1 MTLMLSLSWICIMLL
16 LGVFLRAKVKLFRNI
31 LMPASVI
38 GGVVG
43 FILINAGVLWE
54 ADFDIYNQITTELFI
69 LSFIALGLQGIG
81 DTSGESTG
89 SLLKTIIKG
98 SIGISCIWCGLWA
111 ITPLIGYGVGYLMSG
126 FTDMHPVYDL
136 LIPTAF
142 CDGPGQAL
150 IFGNMF
156 ESYGWENASQVG
168 VIFAVIGF
176 FYAFGVGVPMAKL
189 GIKKGLAKHVGKIDE
204 CVATG
209 LYKKNDKKEAL
220 GDETTYSG
228 NIDTLALHLAL
239 VGVCYVFAVLIS
251 KAIALIPGTIGSTL
265 SSFTFMWGLIVAY
278 IVRWLLGK
286 MNLLQYTNDILFGR
300 ITGACTDFLIVSAFM
315 AVQIS
320 LIISWLIPI
329 LIVTAVAAIV
339 TFWACFYFGA
349 RLGSDHDFER
359 TLGIFGTATGTTP
372 TGIAL
377 IRIVD
382 PNLRTPAATE
392 IGAMNVCAIP
402 LASIVYVAIPSMAQ
416 LIANGSS
423 AMVPIAI
430 CFATLLACLVLLKV
444 FRVWGKPTFKLRK

>member
-16 LGVFLRAKVKLFRNI
+16 LGVFLRAKVKFFRNI

-38 GGVVG
+38 GGIVG
-43 FILINAGVLWE
+43 FICINAGVLWN
-54 ADFDIYNQITTELFI
+54 ADFSVYNQITTELFI
-69 LSFIALGLQGIG
+69 LSFIALGLTGIG
-81 DTSGESTG
+81 DSSGESG
-89 SLLKTIIKG
+89 ASLFKTIIKG

-111 ITPLIGYGVGYLMSG
+111 ITPLIGYSVGYLMSG
-126 FTDMHPVYDL
+126 FTDMHPVYNL

-156 ESYGWENASQVG
+156 ESYGWKNASQVG

-189 GIKKGLAKHVGKIDE
+189 GIKRGIAKHVEKIDD

-209 LYKKNDKKEAL
+209 LFKQNDTRESL
-220 GDETTYSG
+220 GEETTYSG

-239 VGVCYVFAVLIS
+239 MGVCYILSILFS
-251 KAIALIPGTIGSTL
+251 KLLALIPGTLGTTL
-265 SSFTFMWGLIVAY
+265 SSFTFMWGLIMAY
-278 IVRWLLGK
+278 VVRWLLKK
-286 MNLLQYTNDILFGR
+286 MNLLQYTNDILFTR
-300 ITGACTDFLIVSAFM
+300 ITGTCTDFLIVSAFM

-320 LIISWLIPI
+320 LIVSWLIPI
-329 LIVTAVAAIV
+329 LIVTAISALV
-339 TFWACFYFGA
+339 TFIACFYFGS

-416 LIANGSS
+416 LIAEGSS
-423 AMVPIAI
+423 AMIPVVA
-430 CFATLLACLVLLKV
+430 CLATLVACFVLLKI
-444 FRVWGKPTFKLRK
+444 FRVWGKPTFRLRK